1 MGNLIEFDLSPIWED
16 GNVYKRRYIVKNLQ
30 IGEDVI
36 DEYILS
42 INGKYYMVDVS
53 TYSITVK
60 TVDEYESIMFTIEN
74 GCVLLAKDLENVE
87 KLLCDIKYQISN
99 IYNIDFNHQR
109 DKEEWLSQDV
119 KHLEI

>member
-1 MGNLIEFDLSPIWED
+1 MGNLIKFDLRPIWED

-30 IGEDVI
+30 IDEDIV

-42 INGKYYMVDVS
+42 INKKYCTVDIS
-53 TYSITVK
+53 TYSINVK
-60 TVDEYESIMFTIEN
+60 TLDEYESIVFTIEN

-87 KLLCDIKYQISN
+87 KLLCDIKYEISN
-99 IYNIDFNHQR
+99 IYNIDFNNQR

>member
-42 INGKYYMVDVS
+42 INGKYYMVYVS

-99 IYNIDFNHQR
+99 IYNIDLNHQR

>member
-16 GNVYKRRYIVKNLQ
+16 GNVYKRRYIVRNLQ
-30 IGEDVI
+30 IGEDVV

-42 INGKYYMVDVS
+42 INGKYYTVDVS

-87 KLLCDIKYQISN
+87 KLLCDIKYEISN

>member
-16 GNVYKRRYIVKNLQ
+16 GNVYKRRYIVENLQ
-30 IGEDVI
+30 INEDIV

-42 INGKYYMVDVS
+42 INGNYCTVDVS

-60 TVDEYESIMFTIEN
+60 TCDLHESTVFMIEN
-74 GCVLLAKDLENVE
+74 GCELLAKDLENVE
-87 KLLCDIKYQISN
+87 KLLCDIKYEISN

>member
-1 MGNLIEFDLSPIWED
+1 MGNLIKFDLRPIWED

-30 IGEDVI
+30 IDEDI
-36 DEYILS
+36 LDEYILS
-42 INGKYYMVDVS
+42 INRKYCTVDIS

-60 TVDEYESIMFTIEN
+60 TLDEYESIVFTIEN

-87 KLLCDIKYQISN
+87 KLLCDIKYEISN

-119 KHLEI
+119 KHLAI

>member
-16 GNVYKRRYIVKNLQ
+16 GNVYKRRYIVRNLQ

-42 INGKYYMVDVS
+42 INGKYYMADIS

-60 TVDEYESIMFTIEN
+60 SVDEYESIMFTIEN
-74 GCVLLAKDLENVE
+74 GYVLLAKDLENVE

-99 IYNIDFNHQR
+99 IYNIDFNHQK

-119 KHLEI
+119 KHLAI

>member
-16 GNVYKRRYIVKNLQ
+16 GNVYKRRYIVNNLQ
-30 IGEDVI
+30 IDEDII

-42 INGKYYMVDVS
+42 INGKYCTADIS

-60 TVDEYESIMFTIEN
+60 TLDEYESIVFTIEN

-87 KLLCDIKYQISN
+87 KLLCDVKYEISN
-99 IYNIDFNHQR
+99 IYNIDFNNQR
-109 DKEEWLSQDV
+109 EKEEWLSQDV
-119 KHLEI
+119 KYLVI